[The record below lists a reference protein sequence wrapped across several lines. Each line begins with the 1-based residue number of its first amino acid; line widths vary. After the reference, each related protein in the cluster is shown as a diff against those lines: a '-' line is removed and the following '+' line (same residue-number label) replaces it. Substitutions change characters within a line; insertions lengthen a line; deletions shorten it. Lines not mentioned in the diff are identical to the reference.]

1 MMSESRTPVV
11 QLRPQA
17 PVPAVNPFTYPG
29 PDNADPDEV
38 RIFAN
43 ANGYAWAYLDTCRE
57 NGVAARPFPD
67 GWAFAY
73 LEHHRRQGHHYRAI
87 REAFRLWRDT
97 ATLPGLTN
105 LDTPQPKGEPR

>member
-1 MMSESRTPVV
+1 MEWMMPHS
-11 QLRPQA
+11 A
-17 PVPAVNPFTYPG
+17 VPAVDPWTRAPIPVVDPFTFTG
-29 PDNADPDEV
+29 PNEDDPNEV

-43 ANGYAWAYLDTCRE
+43 ANAYAWAYLDTCRE

-73 LEHHRRQGHHYRAI
+73 LEHHRRQGHHRRAI

-97 ATLPGLTN
+97 GTL
-105 LDTPQPKGEPR
+105 